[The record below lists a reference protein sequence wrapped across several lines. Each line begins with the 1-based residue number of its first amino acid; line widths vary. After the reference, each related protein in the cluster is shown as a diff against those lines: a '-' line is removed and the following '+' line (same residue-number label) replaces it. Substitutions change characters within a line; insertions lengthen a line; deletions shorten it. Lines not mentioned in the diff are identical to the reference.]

1 MHVLIVVGSKEF
13 IWLSWNVCA
22 GEIPFLYVKPVDIR
36 IVFLALTEYN
46 NFFFSKT
53 KKIKNYNR
61 LKAVETESDILYFS

>member
-1 MHVLIVVGSKEF
+1 M
-13 IWLSWNVCA
+13 CA

-53 KKIKNYNR
+53 KKIKNYTR
-61 LKAVETESDILYFS
+61 LKTVETESDILYFS